1 MVAIS
6 GTILPCAPLTH
17 RVCARRMKLKTIV
30 ATVLLAGIA
39 SAIFAQT
46 PSPSAQPSASAAT
59 KTTVDSLAPVEI
71 DETIRALKSNFVDPN
86 ALKDQEIN
94 RATLEGLLTRLR
106 GGAML
111 LPGKTT
117 NPESAAP
124 FYSEVLGNHVGYIRV
139 GLLTT
144 DNLHAMEKA
153 LADFISKKVD
163 ALVIDLRATG
173 SNDFDIAA
181 ETTKRLAPKGTT
193 SWMART

>member
-30 ATVLLAGIA
+30 ATVLLGGIA

-46 PSPSAQPSASAAT
+46 PSPSELPSASPDA
-59 KTTVDSLAPVEI
+59 KTTVDSLAPAEI

-94 RATLEGLLTRLR
+94 RATLEGLLTRLH

-111 LPGKTT
+111 MASKTT
-117 NPESAAP
+117 TPESPAP
-124 FYSEVLGNHVGYIRV
+124 FYSEVLANHIGYIRI
-139 GLLTT
+139 GSLTN
-144 DNLHAMEKA
+144 DNLRAMEKA
-153 LADFISKKVD
+153 LTDLTSKKVD
-163 ALVIDLRATG
+163 AVVIDLRATS
-173 SNDFDIAA
+173 SNDFDIAS
-181 ETTKRLAPKGTT
+181 ETTKRVVGMGNALCTV
-193 SWMART
+193 R